1 MPLSLSSRLGWVGF
15 GPHKKGGNKND
26 VYMIGN
32 SSFLVCLASLF
43 YFCLLVAPINFLS
56 NSSFFIFNIYFMFFS
71 TAFLLLFNNNSRRKR
86 GEEKESTSSYSILLL
101 LFALSLSASVRCFF
115 SFSHFVCFMK
125 LMLENRTQLVGIL
138 YLFICCC
145 CSSNRKRVWRTWVA
159 NIYVYCM
166 CVCVCAMARV
176 SRAMAH
182 ECRL

>member
-1 MPLSLSSRLGWVGF
+1 
-15 GPHKKGGNKND
+15 
-26 VYMIGN
+26 MIGN

-56 NSSFFIFNIYFMFFS
+56 NSSFLFLIFISCFFQLPFCSCS
-71 TAFLLLFNNNSRRKR
+71 TTTAGGREERGKNQVHHILFCCCFLR
-86 GEEKESTSSYSILLL
+86 
-101 LFALSLSASVRCFF
+101 SLSGSVRCFF

-138 YLFICCC
+138 YLFIYCCCC
-145 CSSNRKRVWRTWVA
+145 CSSNRKRVRRTWVA
-159 NIYVYCM
+159 NIYVCILCV
-166 CVCVCAMARV
+166 CVCVCALARV